1 MINAPQSFH
10 DKARGQII
18 EPIAK
23 LYISFSKEPREGTYF
38 TLNQSQ
44 LNGDDLIG
52 SSEDNPLQLWDLYA
66 YQDYSDRLTNISVE
80 RSIEFPYNTQ
90 YAMGDFTLDNFD
102 KYFSPRSNSPIAQY
116 NIPQRPVK
124 IFAGFIGET
133 LIPQFVGLTEDVPDT
148 STNVATAE
156 FHATDF
162 LSAIYEQ
169 VLVDTIIARDVTTD
183 VLLAK
188 IVEQFGVLPSQYNFE
203 KGDNVIPFAF
213 FDVGSKAGDA
223 IKDLIQAEGGKFW
236 LDEQGILRFMK
247 RNSLPTNP
255 VMSIDDYSIASIA
268 TLQSANIVNKVV
280 ISCDLREVQEY
291 QSVYSKAPSA
301 TSTTGDMWVVGA
313 NDSITRDCKLSDPCY
328 EIVNPTQG
336 RQSTVSWF
344 TAVDSFGNTVNSGVT
359 AVGVLSTTAYTITF
373 TNNNNFPVKINEIQL
388 WGEPAKVYDHLE
400 YEAEDTDSVEKYGE
414 QVLTINDNKFFQSY
428 HSARAF
434 ARYILREYANYIG
447 GLRMSIKGDP
457 SLQLMDTI
465 SIEEGDYA
473 GLYKIDTIKWELGV
487 GSFET
492 NIDAHKVEPVYYFTL
507 NESQLNG
514 THVLA

>member
-10 DKARGQII
+10 DKAQGQII
-18 EPIAK
+18 KPIAK
-23 LYISFSKEPREGTYF
+23 LYISFSKEITEGTYF
-38 TLNQSQ
+38 TLNQSI
-44 LNGDDLIG
+44 LNGDDLLG
-52 SSEDNPLQLWDLYA
+52 ASEDNPLQLWDLYV
-66 YQDYSDRLTNISVE
+66 YQDYSERLTNVSVE

-156 FHATDF
+156 VHATDF

-183 VLLAK
+183 VLLSK
-188 IVEQFGVLPSQYNFE
+188 IVEQFGVLPSQYSFE

-236 LDEQGILRFMK
+236 LDEQGILRFAK
-247 RNSLPTNP
+247 RYSLQTAP
-255 VMSIDDYSIASIA
+255 VISVDDYSIVSID
-268 TLQSANIVNKVV
+268 SRKDENIVNKIV

-301 TSTTGDMWVVGA
+301 TSSTGDMWVIGA
-313 NDSITRDCKLSDPCY
+313 NDSITRDCKLADPCY

-336 RQSTVSWF
+336 KQSTVSWF
-344 TAVDSFGNTVNSGVT
+344 TAVDSDGNIIDTGIT
-359 AVGVLSTTAYTITF
+359 AVGTLSTTAYTITF
-373 TNNNNFPVKINEIQL
+373 TNANNFPVKINEIQL

-414 QVLTINDNKFFQSY
+414 QVLTISNNKFFQSY
-428 HSARAF
+428 ESARNF
-434 ARYILREYANYIG
+434 ARYVLKEHSNYIG
-447 GLRMSIKGDP
+447 GVRMSVKGDP
-457 SLQLMDTI
+457 SLQLNDIITI
-465 SIEEGDYA
+465 NNEDYA
-473 GLYKIDTIKWELGV
+473 GEYRIDTIKWELGA
-487 GSFET
+487 GTFET
-492 NIDAHKVEPVYYFTL
+492 NIDAHKIELVTYFTL